1 MLHSANWLSTATLG
15 KPLKTP
21 YEIVLYVHGLRQ
33 ESTQRRLLAET
44 DLTYSKAIE
53 MAKGMETA
61 AKEARTLRD
70 TDHNAPVVKKL
81 TATARM
87 GTAMAQT
94 SCYRCGR
101 MNHRSDECKFR
112 HSTCN
117 ACGKTGHIA
126 PVCQS
131 KLKAGNGKP
140 GSTRKH
146 GAKKYTKTHMVDNA
160 QELPSSSDGS
170 DNEFQLYRVGK
181 SALTDQIIVPLTLN
195 GQQLDM
201 EVDTG
206 AALSIISEAT

>member
-87 GTAMAQT
+87 GTAWPRHRVTAVDERIIGQT
-94 SCYRCGR
+94 
-101 MNHRSDECKFR
+101 
-112 HSTCN
+112 N
-117 ACGKTGHIA
+117 ASLGTQ
-126 PVCQS
+126 PVTRVARLAISHQFVEANRKQPMGS
-131 KLKAGNGKP
+131 QVQH
-140 GSTRKH
+140 GSTGPRNTPKR
-146 GAKKYTKTHMVDNA
+146 TRSTTLRN
-160 QELPSSSDGS
+160 
-170 DNEFQLYRVGK
+170 YRAAV
-181 SALTDQIIVPLTLN
+181 
-195 GQQLDM
+195 M
-201 EVDTG
+201 EVIMNFIYTVWESQP
-206 AALSIISEAT
+206 LRIRSSYP